1 MTFQKNNCVSQFVIL
16 SILALILLITIYLVF
31 NSFLSLTFFPTSS
44 VSILFNLIFL
54 SSFVPLLLIAIF
66 LCFIHFLI
74 LFVISSLLILLHFFL
89 IYFLFL
95 FFYFYFLKFYLLI
108 FNLIHSILSHSVAA
122 QRFKPGEPENVNE
135 AVHFGV
141 VDGFRGGAK
150 HGFC

>member
-1 MTFQKNNCVSQFVIL
+1 
-16 SILALILLITIYLVF
+16 
-31 NSFLSLTFFPTSS
+31 
-44 VSILFNLIFL
+44 
-54 SSFVPLLLIAIF
+54 
-66 LCFIHFLI
+66 
-74 LFVISSLLILLHFFL
+74 
-89 IYFLFL
+89 LFL

>member
-1 MTFQKNNCVSQFVIL
+1 
-16 SILALILLITIYLVF
+16 
-31 NSFLSLTFFPTSS
+31 
-44 VSILFNLIFL
+44 
-54 SSFVPLLLIAIF
+54 
-66 LCFIHFLI
+66 
-74 LFVISSLLILLHFFL
+74 
-89 IYFLFL
+89 LFL

-108 FNLIHSILSHSVAA
+108 FNLIHSILSPSVAA